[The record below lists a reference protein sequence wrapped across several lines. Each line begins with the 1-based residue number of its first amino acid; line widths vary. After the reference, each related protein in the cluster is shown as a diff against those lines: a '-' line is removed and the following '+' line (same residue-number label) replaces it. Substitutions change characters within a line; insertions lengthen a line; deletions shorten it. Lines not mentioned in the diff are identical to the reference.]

1 MTNFEAISARLYP
14 YSVDSDL
21 IEVSCIDAGLESD
34 APYTSGQKTE
44 VAMVVISILRNM
56 VALSSESNG
65 GYGLS
70 YDTDKLKERIRLI
83 AKDYG
88 LTDIADEFN
97 TSPSIEF
104 LDI

>member
-1 MTNFEAISARLYP
+1 MTNFEAISAKLYP
-14 YSVDSDL
+14 YSVDDNL

-34 APYTSGQKTE
+34 ALYSPDHKKE
-44 VAMVVISILRNM
+44 VAIVVIMNLRNLI
-56 VALSSESNG
+56 ALSSESNG

-70 YDTDKLKERIRLI
+70 YDTDKLKERIYLI
-83 AKDYG
+83 AKDNG

-97 TSPSIEF
+97 NKPSIEF